1 MSRRYAKL
9 PAWQHGLALM
19 HAKASSDIVA
29 QVIVERVQQDV
40 QWGGP
45 EADDSRTPQQ
55 WLGYIERQLRKVA
68 HPTEQPTPANF
79 RERMV
84 KVAALAI
91 AALQADARKNPVPCD
106 CLFCDF
112 ERQVQEMFPGAK
124 VHHVRSAEEFEAVVR
139 GLSACED
146 APPDKGA
153 VN

>member
-1 MSRRYAKL
+1 MNRRFAKL
-9 PAWQHGLALM
+9 PAWQAGLALM

-29 QVIVERVQQDV
+29 EVIVERVQQDV

-84 KVAALAI
+84 KVAALAL

-106 CLFCDF
+106 CQYCAFV
-112 ERQVQEMFPGAK
+112 RQVEDLFPGATI
-124 VHHVRSAEEFEAVVR
+124 HHVRSMEDLENLAA
-139 GLSACED
+139 GLSACEG
-146 APPDKGA
+146 APPDAGK